1 MAVEIPQVLI
11 DAGLTEK
18 EVEQMQVLDRTTD
31 QEVNATLDFFGR
43 RLARM
48 PNSLTEGRSVI
59 DYVTGNMPTES
70 KGIEE
75 LDNKSLTKIRQRFDR
90 KVKAKIRPTYRE
102 CCAVWVWTQRKYAAS
117 KEAAST
123 SINVKHQD
131 DYSNFDDD

>member
-1 MAVEIPQVLI
+1 MAVKIPKNLI

-90 KVKAKIRPTYRE
+90 KVKSKIRPTYRE
-102 CCAVWVWTQRKYAAS
+102 ACAVYVWMQRKYSAS

-123 SINVKHQD
+123 SINVQHQD